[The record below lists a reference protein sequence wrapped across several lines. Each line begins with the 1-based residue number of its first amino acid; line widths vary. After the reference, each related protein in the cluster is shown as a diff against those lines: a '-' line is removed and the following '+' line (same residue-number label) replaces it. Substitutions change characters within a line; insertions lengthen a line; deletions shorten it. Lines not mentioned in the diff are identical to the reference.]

1 MLNKNWAFETL
12 ILHLNLLPANYK
24 LRRWKHAIL
33 FVKATKMLC
42 SPGDHKQWWST
53 QCRIGSPS
61 ISKWRMDSRIPITT
75 AKAASELSMQIAQI
89 YEGNDCSRVQWWC
102 VVGFGNFNLLNAR
115 SRCSIILQYTVT
127 YHLYLLLPIQS
138 SLAIWH
144 CWVTTLRGPF
154 RLSFLGTRH
163 VGYVNH
169 KFSDDTYV
177 GWWRTDRTDLTYID
191 LRRCLLFIIF
201 KRCSP
206 SPVLASPVIFSF
218 GLWISCCSC
227 RVLRFLS
234 FANLGRTPPRVGQ
247 IFFLVMLF
255 DCKMW
260 MEKLCSWSQ
269 EGFMS

>member
-1 MLNKNWAFETL
+1 MEDGFPNPNHNSKGGIWIVNADSPDLWRE
-12 ILHLNLLPANYK
+12 
-24 LRRWKHAIL
+24 WL
-33 FVKATKMLC
+33 FTSSMMVCGGFWQFQFAEC
-42 SPGDHKQWWST
+42 SVT
-53 QCRIGSPS
+53 
-61 ISKWRMDSRIPITT
+61 
-75 AKAASELSMQIAQI
+75 
-89 YEGNDCSRVQWWC
+89 
-102 VVGFGNFNLLNAR
+102 LLNNNIQSPTTR
-115 SRCSIILQYTVT
+115 T
-127 YHLYLLLPIQS
+127 YSCQQQS

-163 VGYVNH
+163 VGNVNH

-218 GLWISCCSC
+218 ELWISCCSC

>member
-1 MLNKNWAFETL
+1 MNELNWMLNKKWAFETL

-115 SRCSIILQYTVT
+115 SRCSIIIYSHLPPVPTPANTVFT
-127 YHLYLLLPIQS
+127 CHLALLSHHS
-138 SLAIWH
+138 SW
-144 CWVTTLRGPF
+144 T
-154 RLSFLGTRH
+154 
-163 VGYVNH
+163 
-169 KFSDDTYV
+169 FSP
-177 GWWRTDRTDLTYID
+177 L
-191 LRRCLLFIIF
+191 
-201 KRCSP
+201 
-206 SPVLASPVIFSF
+206 
-218 GLWISCCSC
+218 IS
-227 RVLRFLS
+227 R
-234 FANLGRTPPRVGQ
+234 NPPRG
-247 IFFLVMLF
+247 
-255 DCKMW
+255 
-260 MEKLCSWSQ
+260 
-269 EGFMS
+269 